1 MWVIEVNVLGRRF
14 TRRVG
19 DHPRAFRFTPQNVQ
33 MRLSQLRNPRAA
45 V

>member
-14 TRRVG
+14 TREVG
-19 DHPRAFRFTPQNVQ
+19 ERPKPFRFTPHDVQ
-33 MRLSQLRNPRAA
+33 MRLSQLRHPRAA

>member
-1 MWVIEVNVLGRRF
+1 MWVIEVNVLGRKF

-19 DHPRAFRFTPQNVQ
+19 DTQSAFRFTPQTVQ
-33 MRLSQLRNPRAA
+33 TRLSQLRNPRAA

>member
-14 TRRVG
+14 TRRLG
-19 DHPRAFRFTPQNVQ
+19 DGPRAFRFPPHSMQ
-33 MRLSQLRNPRAA
+33 MRLSQLRHPRAA